1 MEDEKDD
8 YFLSKNGYK
17 FCAFCGVDTN
27 DGMALADW
35 VCEQWQVKFPAHM
48 HCAIKA
54 LVDKRFDELNMEG
67 FR

>member
-1 MEDEKDD
+1 MIDDDEEYKP
-8 YFLSKNGYK
+8 GYQ
-17 FCAFCGVDTN
+17 FCAHCGVDTN
-27 DGMALADW
+27 DSIALGDW

-67 FR
+67 LK